1 MRNRHIAI
9 MELML
14 AHPEMSQNEMAE
26 RLHLT
31 PSRFSIIVNS
41 SLFKLAFERF
51 RGRYQEVLQDKVADL
66 TIEAAEATRVALQT
80 SVEIMQDKA
89 SPVIIR
95 QSSVKDI
102 LDLGHAKAIEKRA
115 QLNANMDVSADALKA
130 LGELAASLSVPFT
143 PTHFL
148 TTKEQDEETSEASA
162 A

>member
-1 MRNRHIAI
+1 

-14 AHPEMSQNEMAE
+14 AHPEMSQNEIAE
-26 RLHLT
+26 RLNLT
-31 PSRFSIIVNS
+31 PSRLSIIVNTQ
-41 SLFKLAFERF
+41 LFRLAFEQF
-51 RGRYQEVLQDKVADL
+51 RNRYQEVLHNKVADL
-66 TIEAAEATRVALQT
+66 TIDAAEATRVALQT

-102 LDLGHAKAIEKRA
+102 LDLGHAKAIEKKA

-130 LGELAASLSVPFT
+130 LGELAASLAIPFT

-148 TTKEQDEETSEASA
+148 TTKETTDEETSEASA
-162 A
+162 VSAS